1 MIQANLLLSR
11 PFIKINACLIGYGLW
26 ILFSQHH
33 IITTRIQ
40 APVCFYQTL
49 DDTTIIAPDTIDL
62 IITASKKS
70 LQRFDAYNSA
80 IHLDASNFKPGNN
93 HILLKKENLFLPD
106 EINLV
111 SLIPS
116 SIQIQ
121 LQKTD
126 SITKTE

>member
-1 MIQANLLLSR
+1 
-11 PFIKINACLIGYGLW
+11 LW
-26 ILFSQHH
+26 VLFSQHQ
-33 IITTRIQ
+33 IITTKVQ
-40 APVCFYQTL
+40 APVCFYKTS
-49 DDTTIIAPDTIDL
+49 DDSMIIAPDTIDL
-62 IITASKKS
+62 VVTASKKS
-70 LQRFDAYNSA
+70 LRRFDAYNSA
-80 IHLDASNFKPGNN
+80 IHIDASNFRMGNN
-93 HILLKKENLFLPD
+93 HILLQKENLFLPD